1 MGISTLGRVRFK
13 RRTSHVSNLFSAKN
27 VAVNPIY
34 CVGEGG
40 GRLSSAGIFFFFFT
54 PIRSGTALKMR
65 IFK

>member
-40 GRLSSAGIFFFFFT
+40 GEIIFRRNFFFFFHSNQEWHG
-54 PIRSGTALKMR
+54 PQNEN
-65 IFK
+65 F

>member
-1 MGISTLGRVRFK
+1 MGISTLGRVPFK

-40 GRLSSAGIFFFFFT
+40 GEIIFRRNFLFFT

>member
-1 MGISTLGRVRFK
+1 MGISTLGRVPFK

-40 GRLSSAGIFFFFFT
+40 GGRLSSAGIFFFSLQ
-54 PIRSGTALKMR
+54 SGVARPSK
-65 IFK
+65 

>member
-1 MGISTLGRVRFK
+1 MGISTLGRVPFK

-40 GRLSSAGIFFFFFT
+40 GGDYLPQEFFFFHSNQEWHGPQNENF
-54 PIRSGTALKMR
+54 
-65 IFK
+65 